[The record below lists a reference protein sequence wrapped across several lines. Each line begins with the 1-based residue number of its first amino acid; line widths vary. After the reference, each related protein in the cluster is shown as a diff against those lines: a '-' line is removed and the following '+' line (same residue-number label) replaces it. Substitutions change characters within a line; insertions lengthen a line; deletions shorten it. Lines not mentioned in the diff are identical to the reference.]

1 MLGGNKASVK
11 TKGSITAKFFEFTR
25 IECAGDIRADVLM
38 DCQVQCFGKIIM
50 NGKRGSIIG
59 GLTHGVCGIEVTRK
73 RPLLWLVQVRKDMQ
87 NSDS

>member
-1 MLGGNKASVK
+1 
-11 TKGSITAKFFEFTR
+11 
-25 IECAGDIRADVLM
+25 M

-59 GLTHGVCGIEVTRK
+59 GLTHGVCGIEVTTLGNDAEK